1 MMKTEVSSHNSNN
14 NVDKTPPRLRAR
26 PRTPSPQTPLR
37 QQQKQQLLNVVDDV
51 KYQQNQDSNNN
62 ISYNSIGVDS
72 VVDYQQNQSNNN
84 TSFNSIGGS
93 LMCGESV
100 RSMGGSST
108 RSGGSANSGRK
119 SSSRSS
125 NITSASAK
133 TFSTVLE
140 DEFNDIYL
148 YEQQTAAAG
157 GRKVRDSNTNSSGGR
172 PDPEENIY
180 RTHQQHEQVEH
191 LVPSRPSQQY
201 SKSQLQGGQPHQ
213 YILEQDD
220 VSLMSMTSVTQQMR
234 QNQQRQR
241 QEQQHQH
248 RTIKETLSSASV
260 SSSSSSSTSSSS
272 SSTSSSS
279 VLSPSN
285 EAMMKIKAEEDDEI
299 VINPCDYNELGWC
312 RRHPSTVRMRKK
324 KLVSGWQVL
333 LSQCP
338 QCCLDEMMRIQRLSN
353 KEALERQSSSKGE
366 GESLAGFSKKSNSSK
381 SSSHKK
387 STKGSSS
394 KASKESN
401 RGSSSKVSKE
411 SSIHKESSHQ
421 KTEKKSNKKKT
432 EKMSSPP
439 IKQLHLVT
447 RPIGNDGNEGDETRS
462 VGTASTIT
470 MTHSSVSER
479 WQNHRTGSYNSS
491 DDIARVTRMPY
502 TDPHGGYGWYTGEVN
517 SSTGAP
523 NGIGTMNYAD
533 GDVVS
538 EGLWHNGIH
547 IPDDNSYALEQSSTR
562 LSTRVVVHH
571 NNLSP
576 RIFQQGKRSQ
586 THLATLNED
595 SETTN
600 EYNNNNYTGSSSGSQ
615 THSSSRSQQQQHYQG
630 ESSVVCGMRWTDRNG
645 DMGSF
650 TGEVNHFD
658 TPDGMGSMRYDYGMV
673 VEGLW
678 RDGEFV
684 YTDDH

>member
-1 MMKTEVSSHNSNN
+1 
-14 NVDKTPPRLRAR
+14 
-26 PRTPSPQTPLR
+26 
-37 QQQKQQLLNVVDDV
+37 
-51 KYQQNQDSNNN
+51 
-62 ISYNSIGVDS
+62 
-72 VVDYQQNQSNNN
+72 
-84 TSFNSIGGS
+84 
-93 LMCGESV
+93 
-100 RSMGGSST
+100 
-108 RSGGSANSGRK
+108 
-119 SSSRSS
+119 
-125 NITSASAK
+125 
-133 TFSTVLE
+133 
-140 DEFNDIYL
+140 
-148 YEQQTAAAG
+148 
-157 GRKVRDSNTNSSGGR
+157 
-172 PDPEENIY
+172 
-180 RTHQQHEQVEH
+180 
-191 LVPSRPSQQY
+191 
-201 SKSQLQGGQPHQ
+201 
-213 YILEQDD
+213 
-220 VSLMSMTSVTQQMR
+220 
-234 QNQQRQR
+234 
-241 QEQQHQH
+241 
-248 RTIKETLSSASV
+248 
-260 SSSSSSSTSSSS
+260 
-272 SSTSSSS
+272 
-279 VLSPSN
+279 
-285 EAMMKIKAEEDDEI
+285 MMKIKKAEEDDEI
-299 VINPCDYNELGWC
+299 IINPCDYNELGWC

-324 KLVSGWQVL
+324 KLVSGWHVL

-353 KEALERQSSSKGE
+353 KEALERQSSSSKGE

-401 RGSSSKVSKE
+401 RGSSSKASKE
-411 SSIHKESSHQ
+411 SSVHKESSHQ
-421 KTEKKSNKKKT
+421 KTEKKKSKKKKM
-432 EKMSSPP
+432 EKMSPPP
-439 IKQLHLVT
+439 IKQLHLVS

-547 IPDDNSYALEQSSTR
+547 IPDNSYALEQQSTR
-562 LSTRVVVHH
+562 LSTRVVDHH
-571 NNLSP
+571 NLSP

-595 SETTN
+595 SETN
-600 EYNNNNYTGSSSGSQ
+600 EYNNNYTGSSSGRPQ
-615 THSSSRSQQQQHYQG
+615 QQQQHYQG

-658 TPDGMGSMRYDYGMV
+658 TPHGMGSMRYDYGMV
-673 VEGLW
+673 VEGMW